1 MNYPEILVSSKRC
14 YYRYRTFGPYIRH
27 NSKFVSLPKEV
38 DPLEIKLD
46 EAIILIEDKEK
57 KDAEK
62 IIQVFEEEPELQVL
76 NGRFGPYI
84 KFEKNNYKI
93 PKGTDPKEL
102 TIEDCK
108 KIIAEGGKDKKGKGK
123 KTTATKK
130 ASTAKKTTTTKK
142 TGTTAVKTGANKQE
156 MTTTKAKNST
166 AP

>member
-1 MNYPEILVSSKRC
+1 M
-14 YYRYRTFGPYIRH
+14 
-27 NSKFVSLPKEV
+27 
-38 DPLEIKLD
+38 D

-62 IIQVFEEEPELQVL
+62 IIKIFDEEPELQVL

-123 KTTATKK
+123 KATTTKK
-130 ASTAKKTTTTKK
+130 ASTAKKTTAAKK
-142 TGTTAVKTGANKQE
+142 TGTTAAKKS
-156 MTTTKAKNST
+156 TTTKAKTST
-166 AP
+166 ATKKTK